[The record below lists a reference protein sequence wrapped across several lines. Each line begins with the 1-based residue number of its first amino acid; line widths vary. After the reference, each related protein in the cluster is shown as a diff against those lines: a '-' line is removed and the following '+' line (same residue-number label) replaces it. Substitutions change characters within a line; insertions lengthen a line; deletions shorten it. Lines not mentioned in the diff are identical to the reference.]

1 MRAEGGNRNPTP
13 RPSGSLLLLTL
24 AYLAAVVPEEDVPE
38 LVDPEWEALSLWG
51 KLQEPEI
58 GAVCSEA
65 G

>member
-1 MRAEGGNRNPTP
+1 MCAEGGYRNPRP

-24 AYLAAVVPEEDVPE
+24 VYLAAAVPEEDVPE

-58 GAVCSEA
+58 GDSV
-65 G
+65 